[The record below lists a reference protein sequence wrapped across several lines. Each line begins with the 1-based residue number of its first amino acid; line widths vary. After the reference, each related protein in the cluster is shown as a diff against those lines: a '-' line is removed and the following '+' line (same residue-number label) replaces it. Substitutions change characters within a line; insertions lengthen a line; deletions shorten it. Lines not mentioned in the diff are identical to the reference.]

1 MENGQLQH
9 LVYSLK
15 NSTPGDK
22 FMMSEGLGEVL
33 FTRDLGCKER
43 IMQFSKDVV
52 ASWAFNSGFENS
64 GNGFFRGSVNPFHK
78 GSVSNALKNVG

>member
-22 FMMSEGLGEVL
+22 FMMSGGLGEVL
-33 FTRDLGCKER
+33 FTRDWMECKVSTNGKTFRVMKKIDTTVIVETAL
-43 IMQFSKDVV
+43 VV
-52 ASWAFNSGFENS
+52 
-64 GNGFFRGSVNPFHK
+64 
-78 GSVSNALKNVG
+78 